1 MLRGASE
8 KVKNT
13 PGSIK
18 GFGAFVVFVLFETNY
33 TSVSDQEMYNK
44 LKKSEK
50 FPLSKSK
57 ASNPF

>member
-13 PGSIK
+13 PGSTK
-18 GFGAFVVFVLFETNY
+18 GFGVFVVFVLFETNY

-44 LKKSEK
+44 LKKKWE
-50 FPLSKSK
+50 
-57 ASNPF
+57 ASLVKE